1 MTLRCRNQ
9 CIFKHL
15 GADPM
20 TDWTIS
26 DPSMRWASER
36 RNHRRVP
43 LEATAAVHLDEE
55 AAPVSCVDLSVGG
68 LLLDSAAPPPLGKRV
83 SIELQFGDDL
93 SVKTEAEVVRAEG
106 SRIGLR
112 FLRLEPRA
120 LGALLEKIAES

>member
-1 MTLRCRNQ
+1 
-9 CIFKHL
+9 
-15 GADPM
+15 M

-36 RNHRRVP
+36 RNHRRIP
-43 LEATAAVHLDEE
+43 IEATAAVNLGEE

-68 LLLDSAAPPPLGKRV
+68 LLLDSDAPPPLGTRV
-83 SIELQFGDDL
+83 SIELELEDAV

-112 FLRLEPRA
+112 FLRLQPEALRA
-120 LGALLEKIAES
+120 LLKKIGAS